1 MNTQQIQFDRQRVV
15 SLLFAG
21 LIFTLAAGLAWTG
34 ADASGSA
41 LQPAQTVQAC
51 VYSPQ
56 PDQTEPSAAEV
67 VCAGADFSEREN
79 GLPSWSHLKS
89 IKGGKGGVN
98 GGDVH
103 K

>member
-1 MNTQQIQFDRQRVV
+1 MNTQQIQFNRRWVAA
-15 SLLFAG
+15 LLLAG
-21 LIFTLAAGLAWTG
+21 LILALATGLDWTG
-34 ADASGSA
+34 ADASNSTV
-41 LQPAQTVQAC
+41 QPAQMAQDCAD
-51 VYSPQ
+51 SPQ
-56 PDQTEPSAAEV
+56 PGQTGPSAEV

-89 IKGGKGGVN
+89 IKGGKGGIT